1 MNGDYLMY
9 VASFLYLTCY
19 IPELYAN
26 YVNKNANI
34 YNLPE
39 KVIMLIA
46 TTCGLS
52 YGILNDN
59 IALIVNYGPMII
71 LDTTALGMR
80 IHYAYFYVD
89 NGHVEIRHTGNTG
102 NTEIETIEDHQTNIE

>member
-39 KVIMLIA
+39 KVLMMVA

-52 YGILNDN
+52 YGILNGN
-59 IALIVNYGPMII
+59 IALIVNYGPMIV
-71 LDTTALGMR
+71 LDITALGMR
-80 IHYAYFYVD
+80 IYYAFFYID
-89 NGHVEIRHTGNTG
+89 NGHVEICH
-102 NTEIETIEDHQTNIE
+102 TEIEKIEDIL